1 MYTYIRL
8 VSHVLIHPTLYQ
20 SIPNQACA
28 FWQTMM
34 AEVRAH
40 AQERQEFE
48 ARLRRIE
55 ADCGVKEGTLDGA
68 FVCGRACL

>member
-1 MYTYIRL
+1 M
-8 VSHVLIHPTLYQ
+8 LIHPTLTQ
-20 SIPNQACA
+20 STPNQACA
-28 FWQTMM
+28 FWQKMM

-55 ADCGVKEGTLDGA
+55 ADCGVKEGALDGA
-68 FVCGRACL
+68 CVTRARVLVG